1 MARPLRIE
9 YPGALYHVTC
19 RGNARGKVFLI
30 DPDREFFLQV
40 LAQAV
45 ERFNWLC
52 HAYCLMTNHYH
63 LLVETVDP
71 TLARGMRQLNG
82 VYTQEFNR
90 RHSRTGH
97 VFQGRYKAI
106 LVERDAYLLELA
118 RYVVLNPVR
127 AKLVRRAQD
136 WPWSSYRATA
146 GFEPAPSLLT
156 TDWILEQFGSSAKKA
171 QATYRKFVSAGRG
184 VTVWENLRG
193 QIYLGSGEFIEQHAP
208 GSGSGSGSASLPEI
222 PRVQRLA
229 DRPTLDTVVTSSKD
243 VAGVAKAYLE
253 YGYTMNEIAAHLDVH
268 YSTVS
273 RRLRQYKAGQDH
285 VTCMIARPDPPVSPI
300 HTERQGQFLAYIH
313 QYGILNGRAPA
324 EADMQRF
331 FQTTPP
337 SVHSMVL
344 TLERRGLIR
353 RVPRQARSITL
364 SVSPESLPPL
374 KPAAP
379 RPSRP

>member
-1 MARPLRIE
+1 M
-9 YPGALYHVTC
+9 V
-19 RGNARGKVFLI
+19 
-30 DPDREFFLQV
+30 
-40 LAQAV
+40 
-45 ERFNWLC
+45 
-52 HAYCLMTNHYH
+52 
-63 LLVETVDP
+63 
-71 TLARGMRQLNG
+71 
-82 VYTQEFNR
+82 
-90 RHSRTGH
+90 RT
-97 VFQGRYKAI
+97 
-106 LVERDAYLLELA
+106 
-118 RYVVLNPVR
+118 
-127 AKLVRRAQD
+127 AKD

-146 GFEPAPSLLT
+146 GIEVAPPPLT
-156 TDWILEQFGSSAKKA
+156 TDWILEQFGPSKKKA
-171 QATYRKFVSAGRG
+171 QAAYRKFVSAGRG

-193 QIYLGSGEFIEQHAP
+193 QIYLGSDEFIEQHAP
-208 GSGSGSGSASLPEI
+208 GSGSASASLPEI
-222 PRVQRLA
+222 PRVQRLV

-243 VAGVAKAYLE
+243 AAGVAKAYLE
-253 YGYTMNEIAAHLDVH
+253 HGYTMNEIAAHLRVH

-285 VTCMIARPDPPVSPI
+285 AGCMIARPDPLV

-364 SVSPESLPPL
+364 SIPPESLPPL
-374 KPAAP
+374 KP
-379 RPSRP
+379 RPSRPSKP

>member
-30 DPDREFFLQV
+30 DSDRELFLQV
-40 LAQAV
+40 LTQV
-45 ERFNWLC
+45 IERLNWLC
-52 HAYCLMTNHYH
+52 HAYCQMSNHYH

-127 AKLVRRAQD
+127 AKMVRSAKD

-146 GFEPAPSLLT
+146 AIEAAPSFLT
-156 TDWILEQFGSSAKKA
+156 TDWILEQFGPSKKKA
-171 QATYRKFVSAGRG
+171 QAAYSRFVSAGRG
-184 VTVWENLRG
+184 ATVWENLRG
-193 QIYLGSGEFIEQHAP
+193 QIYLGSDAFIEQHAP
-208 GSGSGSGSASLPEI
+208 SGRASLPEI
-222 PRVQRLA
+222 PRVQRLV
-229 DRPTLDTVVTSSKD
+229 DRPTLDAVVTSSKD
-243 VAGVAKAYLE
+243 AAGIAKAYLE
-253 YGYTMNEIAAHLDVH
+253 HGYMQREIADYLGVH
-268 YSTVS
+268 YSTIS
-273 RRLRQYKAGQDH
+273 RRLRQYRAGQDH
-285 VTCMIARPDPPVSPI
+285 AGYMITRPDPPV

-313 QYGILNGRAPA
+313 QYSVLNGCAPA
-324 EADMQRF
+324 EDDMQRF

-364 SVSPESLPPL
+364 SVPPESVPPL
-374 KPAAP
+374 KPATP

>member
-19 RGNARGKVFLI
+19 RGNARAKIFLV
-30 DPDREFFLQV
+30 DPDRELFLQV
-40 LAQAV
+40 LTQAV

-52 HAYCLMTNHYH
+52 HAYCLMSNHYH
-63 LLVETVDP
+63 LLIETVDP
-71 TLARGMRQLNG
+71 TLSRGMRQLNG

-127 AKLVRRAQD
+127 AKMARTARD

-146 GFEPAPSLLT
+146 GIEVAPPLLA
-156 TDWILEQFGSSAKKA
+156 TDSILEQFGPSKKKA
-171 QATYRKFVSAGRG
+171 QAAYRKFVSAGRG

-193 QIYLGSGEFIEQHAP
+193 QIYLGSDAFIEEHAP
-208 GSGSGSGSASLPEI
+208 SGSASLPEI
-222 PRVQRLA
+222 PRVQRLV

-243 VAGVAKAYLE
+243 ATGVAKAYLE
-253 YGYTMNEIAAHLDVH
+253 HGYTMNEIAAHLDVH

-285 VTCMIARPDPPVSPI
+285 AGCMIARPAPLV

-313 QYGILNGRAPA
+313 QYSILNGCAPA
-324 EADMQRF
+324 EADMERF

-364 SVSPESLPPL
+364 SVPLESLPPL
-374 KPAAP
+374 KP
-379 RPSRP
+379 RPSRPIRP